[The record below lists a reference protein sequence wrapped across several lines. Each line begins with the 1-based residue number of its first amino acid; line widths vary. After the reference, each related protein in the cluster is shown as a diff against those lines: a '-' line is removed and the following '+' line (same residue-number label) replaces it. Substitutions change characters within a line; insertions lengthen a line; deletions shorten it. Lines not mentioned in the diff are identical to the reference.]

1 MPLQTPHLDLEARRW
16 QAAVDAVNLRNDLT
30 AEVRRAPSGDNALV
44 TVRMRTATDE
54 SIALWETLMEPGQAA
69 TEFDLLCE
77 TAEWQEMIAQGVG

>member
-54 SIALWETLMEPGQAA
+54 SIALWRH
-69 TEFDLLCE
+69 
-77 TAEWQEMIAQGVG
+77 

>member
-1 MPLQTPHLDLEARRW
+1 MRILAIDFNSLFARNW
-16 QAAVDAVNLRNDLT
+16 HASGG
-30 AEVRRAPSGDNALV
+30 AER
-44 TVRMRTATDE
+44 TDE